1 MKDDS
6 ELRYPLIDFANI
18 QKNCF
23 LIIDQFKENPIV
35 NEAEL
40 LKYMFTLHTYKD
52 FVFYLWSDTISVNR
66 MIVCVNRGLTESK
79 VIACVM
85 IKGDNHKDN
94 RFVFRIDDSD
104 NRYKCSANDKSL
116 LSKLD
121 SYIAEF
127 I

>member
-6 ELRYPLIDFANI
+6 ESRRPLIDFANI

-23 LIIDQFKENPIV
+23 LIIDQFRENPIV

-40 LKYMFTLHTYKD
+40 LKYMFTLHKYED
-52 FVFYLWSDTISVNR
+52 LVFYLWSDTISVNR

-94 RFVFRIDDSD
+94 RFIFRIDDSD
-104 NRYKCSANDKSL
+104 NKYTCSDIDKSL

-121 SYIAEF
+121 SYVVRF